1 MTETNS
7 QDPQAASPPDPPTFH
22 AGIPAAHG
30 GRVSPPGTLG
40 SWLRQGLRTAF
51 LLRADW
57 SGLRLTP
64 SILALLFLV
73 PVVLAVLGE
82 RFYIEG
88 PARFYWQSLAGGWI
102 GTVLVVWAC
111 WLLVRGRQAES
122 GPLPYDAA
130 SLFAM
135 TCAQRLPLVVVASLV
150 FVPMTRYS
158 QFFDDTTSVW
168 LWRAL
173 WAITAAWLFA
183 APALLLARAGPARW
197 WARGLAMLVVA
208 SGLAVSIT
216 VPLQHWY
223 PAPSANGDEEGESQR
238 FKLTQA
244 VMEQQAE
251 ARERSL
257 QSLEPQRAGIIDVY
271 ALTFAPYATE
281 DVFRRESSMVAEVM
295 KARFDTDGR
304 TLELVNHRATASQL
318 PWATPLNLQR
328 AIARVAT
335 MMDRDED
342 ILFIHLTSH
351 GARDGTLSAWFWPL
365 EIDAVTATMLKAWLD
380 EAGVKNR
387 VISVSACFSGTWVP
401 PLADAQTLVMTAS
414 DSEHTSYGCGRRSE
428 LTFFGR
434 AMYDEGMRK
443 TWSFEE
449 AHAAARTVI
458 EQREKDAGKADGY
471 SNPQIAV
478 GDRIRERLRVLA
490 TQRAAAAH

>member
-1 MTETNS
+1 MTDTNS
-7 QDPQAASPPDPPTFH
+7 QDRPSAAPPDPPPSQ
-22 AGIPAAHG
+22 AEIPASLSG
-30 GRVSPPGTLG
+30 STSPRGALG
-40 SWLRQGLRTAF
+40 AWWRQGFRTAF
-51 LLRADW
+51 LLRAEW

-64 SILALLFLV
+64 AILASLFLV
-73 PVVLAVLGE
+73 PVILALVGE
-82 RFYIEG
+82 RLYIDG
-88 PARFYWQSLAGGWI
+88 PAQFYWQSLAGGWI

-111 WLLVRGRQAES
+111 WLLVRGRQAER

-158 QFFDDTTSVW
+158 QLFEDTTGVW

-173 WAITAAWLFA
+173 WGITAAWLLA
-183 APALLLARAGPARW
+183 APAVLLARAGPARW
-197 WARGLAMLVVA
+197 WSRAIAMIVVA
-208 SGLAVSIT
+208 VGLAVPIA
-216 VPLQHWY
+216 VPMQHWY
-223 PAPSANGDEEGESQR
+223 PAPSASGDNDDEALR

-244 VMEQQAE
+244 VIEGQAE

-257 QSLEPQRAGIIDVY
+257 QTLAQQRAGVIDVY

-281 DVFRRESSMVAEVM
+281 DVFRRESSMVADVM
-295 KARFDTDGR
+295 KTRFDADGR
-304 TLELVNHRATASQL
+304 TVELVNHRATAAQL

-328 AIARVAT
+328 AIARVAAT
-335 MMDRDED
+335 MDRDED

-351 GARDGTLSAWFWPL
+351 GARDGVLSAWFWPL
-365 EIDAVTATMLKAWLD
+365 EVDAVTPAMLKGWLD

-387 VISVSACFSGTWVP
+387 IVSVSACFSGTWVP
-401 PLADAQTLVMTAS
+401 PLADARTLVMTAS
-414 DSEHTSYGCGRRSE
+414 DSEHTSYGCGRKSE

-449 AHAAARTVI
+449 AHASARTVI
-458 EQREKDAGKADGY
+458 EQREKDAGKTDGY

-478 GDRIRERLRVLA
+478 GDEIRERLRLLA